1 MVPVAESKL
10 VVTKPKA
17 SGRNHMKHHVFCLGF
32 CMLAVSLVLAGCNS
46 RDASL
51 QLPNDALEALQEI
64 NNVAQGIKSAH
75 FTMLMTIEMAAEDLD
90 VNLELTSQGDVEL
103 RGPSP
108 QDANM
113 QMEMTLSVLGQEI
126 RTEMVTVNGAHW
138 MRQEGQDWQKVP
150 AASVNL
156 TGGLGGDPAAALRY
170 LNRAKEVK
178 RLNDDKID
186 GVDTYHFGFSMN
198 ADVLDTPD
206 LLGQLTSAGQLTD
219 EQAKEL
225 LESAVLKGQVWVN
238 KADLLPRREMID
250 MAFEISSPLGLGEAA
265 VKYNLQMD
273 IGFSKINEPV
283 KIQAPSS

>member
-1 MVPVAESKL
+1 
-10 VVTKPKA
+10 
-17 SGRNHMKHHVFCLGF
+17 MKRHVFRLRLCI
-32 CMLAVSLVLAGCNS
+32 LAFFLVLAGCRS
-46 RDASL
+46 GRDAPR
-51 QLPNDALEALQEI
+51 QLPNDPLEALKEI
-64 NNVAQGIKSAH
+64 NSVAQGIKSAH
-75 FTMLMTIEMAAEDLD
+75 FSMAMTIDMTADDLD

-126 RTEMVTVNGAHW
+126 RTEMVIVNGAHW
-138 MRQEGQDWQKVP
+138 MRQGGQDWQKVP

-170 LNRAKEVK
+170 LDQAKDVK
-178 RLNDDKID
+178 RLDDEKID
-186 GVDTYHFGFSMN
+186 GVDTYHFGFSMS

-206 LLGQLTSAGQLTD
+206 LLGQLTGAGQLTN

-225 LESAVLKGQVWVN
+225 LESAALKGQVWVN
-238 KADLLPRREMID
+238 KVDLFPRREMID
-250 MAFEISSPLGLGEAA
+250 MAFEISSPLGLGEAP

-283 KIQAPSS
+283 EIQAPSR